1 LAPLKP
7 EAVSLPADGP
17 RQVVISESFS
27 SVIRFQIQKPPAD
40 QILTDLLF
48 VNASQVVTCAGP
60 ARARRGAEMRDVG
73 ILKNIA
79 VAVSNG
85 RIAAIGAARDLH
97 DAYAGAE
104 VVDCGGGVL
113 TPGFVDSHTHA
124 VFGKPRFEEHELR
137 AEGYDYMEIAKLGG
151 GIHASVR
158 DFRERSED
166 ELYNLAVPRIQELAS
181 YGTTTLEIKSGY
193 GLTVDDELKALR
205 VIGRLRDRLPLR
217 IVATWL
223 GAHEIPQ
230 EYRTSEARRGEF
242 VDLLIKEM
250 LPKVV
255 EQGIAR
261 FADVFCEPGVFTI
274 EETRRIL
281 KVSRSAGLGL
291 KLHADELKTCG
302 GAELAASLEATSAD
316 HLGAISEKGIAALAK
331 SSTVATLL
339 PGTMLFLG
347 KAKQAPARTLV
358 DAGAAVALATDFNP
372 GTSPTV
378 NFPLMLT
385 LGVSQLRMSLAEAI
399 TAATANGAAALGLAG
414 ETGQIAPGFAA
425 DLSLFAIGDI
435 RELPYWYGA
444 RLCVGTWQA
453 GAPCHPYETG
463 SKLNARLPE
472 ILLPG

>member
-1 LAPLKP
+1 MK
-7 EAVSLPADGP
+7 
-17 RQVVISESFS
+17 
-27 SVIRFQIQKPPAD
+27 
-40 QILTDLLF
+40 DLVF
-48 VNASQVVTCAGP
+48 VNAAQVVTCAGP
-60 ARARRGAEMRDVG
+60 PRARKGAEMGDVG
-73 ILKNIA
+73 ILKNTA
-79 VAVSNG
+79 VAASDG
-85 RIAAIGAARDLH
+85 RIAAIGAARDLQA
-97 DAYAGAE
+97 AYGNAE
-104 VVDCGGGVL
+104 IVDCRGGVL
-113 TPGFVDSHTHA
+113 TPGLVDSHTHA
-124 VFGKPRFEEHELR
+124 VFGKARFEEHELR
-137 AEGYDYMEIAKLGG
+137 AQGADYMEIARQGG

-158 DFRERSED
+158 DFRGRSEEQLV
-166 ELYNLAVPRIQELAS
+166 ELAIPRVQELIS
-181 YGTTTLEIKSGY
+181 YGTTTIEIKSGY
-193 GLTVDDELKALR
+193 GLTIDDELKALR
-205 VIGRLRDRLPLR
+205 VIDRLANRLPVR

-230 EYRTSEARRGEF
+230 EYRASEAQRGEF
-242 VDLLIKEM
+242 VDLLVNEM

-261 FADVFCEPGVFTI
+261 FADVFCEPGVFTT

-281 KVSRSAGLGL
+281 KTARRAGLGI
-291 KLHADELKTCG
+291 KLHADELRPSG
-302 GAELAASLEATSAD
+302 GAELAASLAAVSAD

-331 SSTVATLL
+331 SETVATLL

-347 KAKQAPARTLV
+347 KAKQAPSRALI

-385 LGVSQLRMSLAEAI
+385 LGVSQLRMSLAEALS
-399 TAATANGAAALGLAG
+399 AATVNGAAALGLAG

-425 DLSLFAIGDI
+425 DLSLFAIDDV

-444 RLCVGTWQA
+444 RLCVGSWKA

-463 SKLNARLPE
+463 SKLNAHPPE